1 MLLSQHSSL
10 DSFVEFLTVLILFL
24 FVLAITYFSTVWI
37 ANFQKGKIFSK
48 NIEVIE
54 TYKIT
59 TNKYLQIVRTGEKY
73 FAIAV
78 CKDTVTF
85 LTELEKEQLT
95 LQQDTEGTSSKMN
108 FKELL
113 EKAKEIKKH

>member
-1 MLLSQHSSL
+1 MLLSQYSGL
-10 DSFVEFLTVLILFL
+10 NSFVELLTVFIIFL

-37 ANFQKGKIFSK
+37 ANFQKGKVTGE

-54 TYKIT
+54 TYKLT
-59 TNKYLQIVRTGEKY
+59 TNKYLQIIRTGEKY

-85 LTELEKEQLT
+85 LTELEKEQISFQT
-95 LQQDTEGTSSKMN
+95 GTDGTVPKIN

-113 EKAKEIKKH
+113 EKAKDVKKH

>member
-1 MLLSQHSSL
+1 MLLSQHDGL
-10 DSFVEFLTVLILFL
+10 NSFVELMTVLIIFV
-24 FVLAITYFSTVWI
+24 FVLGITYFSTVWI
-37 ANFQKGKIFSK
+37 ANFQKGKVFSK

-59 TNKYLQIVRTGEKY
+59 TNKYLQIVKTGEKY
-73 FAIAV
+73 FVIAV

-85 LTELEKEQLT
+85 LTELEKEQIT
-95 LQQDTEGTSSKMN
+95 FQTDTDGTTPKIN